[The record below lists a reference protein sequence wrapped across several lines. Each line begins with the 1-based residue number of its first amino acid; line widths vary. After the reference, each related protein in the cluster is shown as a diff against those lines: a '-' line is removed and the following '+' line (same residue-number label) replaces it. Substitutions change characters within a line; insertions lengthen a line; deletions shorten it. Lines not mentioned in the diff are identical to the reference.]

1 VTPILNFIS
10 HYHQAFLV
18 TLYVILSFIFIT
30 SSDNKVVEGMRS
42 ATLSVFGTAQE
53 QIDNVSSY
61 FSLEEENRELRK
73 ENTRLAYENHQLQ
86 DALLENIRLK
96 KLLQFEYKV
105 NYELI
110 PAKVIGY
117 SPQNMVTGLLLSTE
131 EIRKIHKNAAVMT
144 SEGLVGKI
152 VKISSD
158 YAICQIMLD
167 PNSRVSGKV
176 QRNRELGMIKW
187 DGANGL
193 LLDHITNTVEIL
205 VGDVI
210 FSSGYSQIYPPNLKI
225 GVVNS
230 VETKTNEL
238 FQSIHVTPAVN
249 FNKLEEVFIYNP
261 IKIDEPGN

>member
-1 VTPILNFIS
+1 
-10 HYHQAFLV
+10 
-18 TLYVILSFIFIT
+18 VILSFIFIT
-30 SSDNKVVEGMRS
+30 SSDNQVIEGMRS
-42 ATLSVFGTAQE
+42 STLTIFGTAQE
-53 QIDNVSSY
+53 QLDNASSY
-61 FSLEEENRELRK
+61 FSLNEKNRGLRK

-117 SPQNMVTGLLLSTE
+117 SPQNLITGLLLSTE
-131 EIRKIHKNAAVMT
+131 EIDKIEKNAAVMT

-193 LLDHITNTVEIL
+193 LLDHIPNTVEIL
-205 VGDVI
+205 IGDVI
-210 FSSGYSQIYPPNLKI
+210 FSSGYSQIYPANLKI

-230 VETKTNEL
+230 VETNTNDL
-238 FQSIHVTPAVN
+238 FKIIYVN
-249 FNKLEEVFIYNP
+249 PSVSFNKLEEVFIYNP
-261 IKIDEPGN
+261 IKIDESGN

>member
-1 VTPILNFIS
+1 MTPILNFIS

-30 SSDNKVVEGMRS
+30 SSDTPLVEGMRS
-42 ATLSVFGTAQE
+42 STLTIFGTMQE
-53 QIDNVSSY
+53 QVDDASSY
-61 FSLEEENRELRK
+61 FGLEEENRALRK

-110 PAKVIGY
+110 PAKVIGN
-117 SPQNMVTGLLLSTE
+117 SPQNLITGLLLSTE
-131 EIRKIHKNAAVMT
+131 ELHKIEKNAAVMT

-152 VKISSD
+152 VKISGD

-176 QRNRELGMIKW
+176 QRNRQLGMIKW

-193 LLDHITNTVEIL
+193 LLDHIPNTVEIL

-210 FSSGYSQIYPPNLKI
+210 FSSGYSQIYPANLKI

-230 VETKTNEL
+230 VETNTNDLFKT
-238 FQSIHVTPAVN
+238 IYVTPAVN

-261 IKIDEPGN
+261 IKTDEPGN

>member
-1 VTPILNFIS
+1 MTPIINFIS
-10 HYHQAFLV
+10 HYHQSFLV
-18 TLYVILSFIFIT
+18 SIYVILSFILIT
-30 SSDNKVVEGMRS
+30 SSDNEIVEGMRS
-42 ATLSVFGTAQE
+42 TSLVFFGVIEE
-53 QIDNVSSY
+53 QIENASSY
-61 FSLEEENRELRK
+61 FSLKEQNRELRK
-73 ENTRLAYENHQLQ
+73 ENTQLAYENHQLQ

-117 SPQNMVTGLLLSTE
+117 SPQNLITGLLLSTE
-131 EIRKIHKNAAVMT
+131 KINKIHKNAAVMT

-167 PNSRVSGKV
+167 PNSRVSGRV
-176 QRNRELGMIKW
+176 QRNRELGMIRW
-187 DGANGL
+187 DGADGL
-193 LLDHITNTVEIL
+193 LLDHIPNTTNIV

-210 FSSGYSQIYPPNLKI
+210 FSSGFSQIYPANLKI
-225 GVVNS
+225 GVVIS
-230 VETKTNEL
+230 VESNTNEL
-238 FQSIHVTPAVN
+238 FKTIHVKPAVN

-261 IKIDEPGN
+261 VETDEPGN

>member
-1 VTPILNFIS
+1 MTQIINFIS
-10 HYHQAFLV
+10 HYHQSFLV
-18 TLYVILSFIFIT
+18 TFYVVISFILIT
-30 SSDNKVVEGMRS
+30 SSDNQIVEGMRS
-42 ATLSVFGTAQE
+42 SSLFFFGTIQE
-53 QIDNVSSY
+53 QIDNTSSY
-61 FSLEEENRELRK
+61 FSLNEKNRELRK
-73 ENTRLAYENHQLQ
+73 ENTHLAYENHQLQ

-117 SPQNMVTGLLLSTE
+117 SPQNLITGLLLSTE
-131 EIRKIHKNAAVMT
+131 EIDKIEKNAAVMT

-193 LLDHITNTVEIL
+193 LLDHIPNTVDMI

-210 FSSGYSQIYPPNLKI
+210 FSSGYSQIYPANLKI

-230 VETKTNEL
+230 VETNTNDLFKTVYV
-238 FQSIHVTPAVN
+238 IPAVN

-261 IKIDEPGN
+261 IRIDEPGN

>member
-1 VTPILNFIS
+1 
-10 HYHQAFLV
+10 
-18 TLYVILSFIFIT
+18 
-30 SSDNKVVEGMRS
+30 MRS
-42 ATLSVFGTAQE
+42 TTLSVFGTAQE

-61 FSLEEENRELRK
+61 FSLEEENRDLRK

-117 SPQNMVTGLLLSTE
+117 SPQNLISGLLLSTE
-131 EIRKIHKNAAVMT
+131 EINKIRKNAAVMT

-152 VKISSD
+152 VKISGD

-210 FSSGYSQIYPPNLKI
+210 FSSGLSQIYPSNLKI

-230 VETKTNEL
+230 VETKINEP
-238 FQSIHVTPAVN
+238 FKTIHVTPAVN

>member
-1 VTPILNFIS
+1 VTPIINFIS
-10 HYHQAFLV
+10 HYRQSLLV
-18 TLYVILSFIFIT
+18 TFYVVLSFIFIT
-30 SSDNKVVEGMRS
+30 SGDNQVVEGMRS
-42 ATLSVFGTAQE
+42 SSLTIFGTIQE
-53 QIDNVSSY
+53 QIDNASSY
-61 FSLEEENRELRK
+61 FLLRKQNRDLRK
-73 ENTRLAYENHQLQ
+73 ENTKLAYENHQLQ

-117 SPQNMVTGLLLSTE
+117 SPQDLITGLLLSTE
-131 EIRKIHKNAAVMT
+131 EIDKIKKNAAVMT

-152 VKISSD
+152 VKISSN

-167 PNSRVSGKV
+167 PNSRVSAKV

-193 LLDHITNTVEIL
+193 LLDHIPNTVKIV

-210 FSSGYSQIYPPNLKI
+210 FSSGFSQIYPANLKI

-230 VETKTNEL
+230 VETDTNEL
-238 FQSIHVTPAVN
+238 FKIIHVMPAVN

-261 IKIDEPGN
+261 IRENESGN